1 MDHKGWYDRLDK
13 ERSFRKIEDIIFV
26 SAMGPPGGGRSVVT
40 QRLQRHF
47 NIITYT
53 NLGVESVEMIFTKVV
68 NKFLGSFAD
77 DVKNSIGKIVD
88 ATQFVYNG
96 VEDRLK
102 PIPAKSHYTFN
113 LRDMSKIFQG
123 ICSSSN
129 KFISTKLDLVRL
141 WVHENQRVFADRM
154 INESDK
160 KVLLELLM
168 DQAVK
173 HFDFNQNQIFEND
186 RIIFGDFFFGIDND
200 NRAYTIINDHV

>member
-1 MDHKGWYDRLDK
+1 MDHKGWYDRIDK

-53 NLGVESVEMIFTKVV
+53 NLGVESVEMIFSKIV
-68 NKFLGSFAD
+68 NKFLGSFND
-77 DVKNSIGKIVD
+77 DIKNSVGKLVD

-96 VEDRLK
+96 VEEKLR

-123 ICSSSN
+123 VCAASN
-129 KFISTKLDLVRL
+129 KFVTMKIDLVRL
-141 WVHENQRVFADRM
+141 WVHENQRVFGDRM

-160 KVLLELLM
+160 KILLDLLM
-168 DQAVK
+168 
-173 HFDFNQNQIFEND
+173 N
-186 RIIFGDFFFGIDND
+186 
-200 NRAYTIINDHV
+200 